1 MNESK
6 PEKQLTAFNFFTY
19 GLSGFSLSQI
29 LGVLFA
35 GFSFYQALLILLGLC
50 FLVSIPGFIRYGM
63 LQRLNSSRLGNH
75 HIFSCF
81 VPSLIAVFILIICF
95 TIGVIAV

>member
-1 MNESK
+1 MENK
-6 PEKQLTAFNFFTY
+6 LTTFNFFTY

-35 GFSFYQALLILLGLC
+35 GFSFYQSALILLGFC

-63 LQRLNSSRLGNH
+63 MQRINSSRLGNY

-81 VPSLIAVFILIICF
+81 VPSLIAVGILIAGF
-95 TIGVIAV
+95 VIGVIAV

>member
-1 MNESK
+1 MNEQK
-6 PEKQLTAFNFFTY
+6 PEKQLTTFNFFTY

-29 LGVLFA
+29 LGVLFS
-35 GFSFYQALLILLGLC
+35 GFSFYQALLILLGFC

-63 LQRLNSSRLGNH
+63 MQRLNSSRLGNY

-81 VPSLIAVFILIICF
+81 VPSLIAICILIAGF
-95 TIGVIAV
+95 VIGVIAA

>member
-1 MNESK
+1 MNDSN

-35 GFSFYQALLILLGLC
+35 GFSFYQSLLILLGLC

-63 LQRLNSSRLGNH
+63 LQRTQASRLGNH
-75 HIFSCF
+75 HIVSCF
-81 VPSLIAVFILIICF
+81 VPSLIALFILIIGF
-95 TIGVIAV
+95 TIGAIAV